1 MQRPTFINNSRN
13 QFFRE
18 NMQVNN
24 HFFHLPRL
32 IMHGPQVPHISTPMI
47 YTSQQMSMDQ
57 PLQSWL
63 EMGLQ
68 GYALV
73 FTMELN
79 NQKVVLLI
87 QNPTHLAEIVIE
99 GMRIGMESYNQNQWY
114 STQTLLFLESQAS
127 SST

>member
-1 MQRPTFINNSRN
+1 MQRPTFINDSRN
-13 QFFRE
+13 QYFRE

-32 IMHGPQVPHISTPMI
+32 IMQGPQVPHISILMI

-79 NQKVVLLI
+79 NQEVVLLI

-114 STQTLLFLESQAS
+114 STQTPLFLEIQAS